1 MGHMGVMRP
10 TSRAVE
16 AACEL
21 VAMHKQGTEA
31 NSLGGILAI
40 RELKVKEGYGM
51 ISLIH
56 LVD

>member
-1 MGHMGVMRP
+1 MGVMRP

-31 NSLGGILAI
+31 NSLGGILAL